1 MPIRIVFA
9 SANKGKAKEVRQI
22 LSHPALEIV
31 SLVEAGIGEG
41 VQLVESGTTF
51 EDNAIEKARQAVAL
65 TGLPAIADDSGLEVD
80 YLDGAPGVYS
90 ARFAGEQGND
100 AANIAKVLALL
111 AGVPEEERKA
121 RFRCV
126 AAFVAPEGVV
136 LTAEGVCD
144 GMITEEPRGA
154 GGFGYD
160 PIFLPDGYEKTF
172 AELPL
177 SVKNRISHRAR
188 AFTLLRR
195 KLVDWFEL

>member
-9 SANKGKAKEVRQI
+9 SGNKGKAKEVRQI
-22 LSHPALEIV
+22 LSHPALEIL
-31 SLVEAGIGEG
+31 SLAEAGVGEG

-90 ARFAGEQGND
+90 AIFAGEHGND

-126 AAFVAPEGVV
+126 AAFVAPEGIV

-144 GMITEEPRGA
+144 GRITEEPRGA

-160 PIFLPDGYEKTF
+160 PIFVPDGYEKTF

-177 SVKNRISHRAR
+177 SVKNRISHRGR

>member
-9 SANKGKAKEVRQI
+9 SGNKGKAKEVRQI

-31 SLVEAGIGEG
+31 SLVEAGVQEG
-41 VQLVESGTTF
+41 IQLTESGTTF
-51 EDNAIEKARQAVAL
+51 EENAIEKAQQAVAL
-65 TGLPAIADDSGLEVD
+65 TGLPALSDDSGLEVD

-100 AANIAKVLALL
+100 AANIEKLL
-111 AGVPEEERKA
+111 TLLSGVPEEERKA

-144 GMITEEPRGA
+144 GRITEEPRGA

-160 PIFLPDGYEKTF
+160 PIFVPDGYEKTF

-177 SVKNRISHRAR
+177 SVKNRISHRGR